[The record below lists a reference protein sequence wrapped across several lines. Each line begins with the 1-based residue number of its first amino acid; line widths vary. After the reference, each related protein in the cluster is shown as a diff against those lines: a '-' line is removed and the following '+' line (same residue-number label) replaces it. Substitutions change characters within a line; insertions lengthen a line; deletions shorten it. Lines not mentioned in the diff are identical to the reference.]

1 MASVLSMISDKDRLD
16 FSQNLSIKRNYVGD
30 RLFPDVKT
38 ENMEAEYFRLSE
50 GMDLPTAAMIHAFDT
65 EAAIGVRPGF
75 EKVSIEKLL
84 IKEKINQTERLTQ
97 LLDHGVKETSLIN
110 YVYDDMSMLA
120 NAVKVRTEMAKME
133 ALSTGKMT
141 INENNF
147 NMEIDFGIDKK
158 VTLNQWSDAEHD
170 IVGDIQTMVQKAL
183 DKGYIVNTAMMS
195 TKIRNLMMK
204 NKGINNLI
212 NGNAN
217 VGMLVTPGQVDTL
230 LSTMFGL
237 SVIIND
243 DQYGVAS
250 ADNKSRTAK
259 RFFPDDVI
267 VLYVSSGNGRVGTGL
282 WGVTPEEAAYG
293 AFTAKS
299 QNQYITITQWATPD
313 PVAEWTKASG
323 VFIPVLP
330 NPYGIVIGKLGE

>member
-1 MASVLSMISDKDRLD
+1 MPSVLSMISDKDRLE
-16 FSQNLSIKRNYVGD
+16 FSQNFAVSRNYVGD
-30 RLFPDVKT
+30 RLFPDIKT
-38 ENMEAEYFRLSE
+38 ENLEAEYIRLSE

-84 IKEKINQTERLTQ
+84 IKEKINQSERLRQ
-97 LLDHGVKETSLIN
+97 LLNHGVKETSLVN
-110 YVYDDMSMLA
+110 YVYDDMTRLA
-120 NAVKVRTEMAKME
+120 DSVKVRTELAKME
-133 ALSTGKMT
+133 VMSTGKMT
-141 INENNF
+141 INENNVK
-147 NMEIDFGIDKK
+147 MTIDFGVDKK
-158 VTLNQWSDAEHD
+158 ETLTGWSDPEHD

-183 DKGYIVNTAMMS
+183 DKGYVVNAAMMS
-195 TKIRNLMMK
+195 TKVRNYMCK

-212 NGNAN
+212 YGNAN
-217 VGMLVTPGQVDTL
+217 VGMYVTPGQVDSL
-230 LSTMFGL
+230 LSSMFGL
-237 SVIIND
+237 SVTIND

-250 ADNKSRTAK
+250 ADNKTRTAK

-267 VLYVSSGNGRVGTGL
+267 VLYVSTGNGRIGTGL
-282 WGVTPEEAAYG
+282 WGVTPEEEAYG

-299 QNQYITITQWATPD
+299 QKQFITITQWETPD

-330 NPYGIVIGKLGE
+330 NPYGIVIGTVGE